1 MFSMMALCSQKS
13 VIQMYLTAQNSY
25 SAFRTQPSVLPVIRV
40 SQHGRVSPEC
50 ILLEWK
56 SIVLSLYVEAF
67 ADISDALPSLKQEQQ
82 ILHILHA

>member
-13 VIQMYLTAQNSY
+13 MIQMYLTVRNSY
-25 SAFRTQPSVLPVIRV
+25 SAFKTHPSILPVIRV
-40 SQHGRVSPEC
+40 SQHSTVSPEC

-67 ADISDALPSLKQEQQ
+67 ADISDALPSLKQE
-82 ILHILHA
+82 

>member
-13 VIQMYLTAQNSY
+13 TIQMYLTVQNSY
-25 SAFRTQPSVLPVIRV
+25 SAFKTHPSVLPVTWF
-40 SQHGRVSPEC
+40 SQHGTVSPEC

-67 ADISDALPSLKQEQQ
+67 ADISDALPSLKQQ
-82 ILHILHA
+82 